1 MSGAKDLGL
10 SSCTRNRALKH
21 ENLKSV
27 IGLLPATSSMLIY
40 GARVL
45 TKKKER
51 KGGGKEIK
59 KKRGDKYT
67 YRCSTTHLIEHCER
81 RFLICIVLQRRII
94 DDATSND
101 SDCFIHHKNNR
112 ITRNHNVRMVF
123 ATDINMYFKRDRD
136 RRR

>member
-27 IGLLPATSSMLIY
+27 IGLLPATSSILIY
-40 GARVL
+40 GARVR
-45 TKKKER
+45 KKRKKREKGRERNKKE
-51 KGGGKEIK
+51 G
-59 KKRGDKYT
+59 GDKYT
-67 YRCSTTHLIEHCER
+67 CSTTHLIQHCER

-112 ITRNHNVRMVF
+112 TTRNHNVWMVL

>member
-40 GARVL
+40 GARVR
-45 TKKKER
+45 TKKKKER

-59 KKRGDKYT
+59 KK
-67 YRCSTTHLIEHCER
+67 ER
-81 RFLICIVLQRRII
+81 R
-94 DDATSND
+94 
-101 SDCFIHHKNNR
+101 
-112 ITRNHNVRMVF
+112 
-123 ATDINMYFKRDRD
+123 
-136 RRR
+136 